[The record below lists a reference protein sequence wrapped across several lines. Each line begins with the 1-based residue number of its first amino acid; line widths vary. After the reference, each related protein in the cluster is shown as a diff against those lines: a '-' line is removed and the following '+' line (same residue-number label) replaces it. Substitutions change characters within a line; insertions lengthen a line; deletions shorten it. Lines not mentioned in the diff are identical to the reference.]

1 VGSYFALQWLANL
14 LVTATSLGSNCVASE
29 TVYTVVY
36 LISLLVSHGLSGIGT
51 NLLCHRYL
59 CEKARVMLEASLASA
74 QFLEKLEAS
83 FVWEAR
89 SLCIVAVAVPLYVI
103 YPPAAYIIGGLGTL
117 VVVVM
122 VRARLIVSPLVF
134 YRALISKFAQCM
146 D

>member
-1 VGSYFALQWLANL
+1 MQWLANL
-14 LVTATSLGSNCVASE
+14 LVTAASLGYNCVASE
-29 TVYTVVY
+29 MVYTI
-36 LISLLVSHGLSGIGT
+36 LTFTSLLVSHGLSGIGT

-74 QFLEKLEAS
+74 QCLEKLEAS

-89 SLCIVAVAVPLYVI
+89 SLYIVAVAVPLYVI

-122 VRARLIVSPLVF
+122 VRARLIFSPLF
-134 YRALISKFAQCM
+134 FCHALISKFAQCM